1 MHLTGV
7 GVSPGIA
14 VGRALVLAG
23 HAREVRFLV
32 AETAIPA
39 ELERL
44 RRARDA
50 SRRQLEEIKRRI
62 AEQLGSAHAYL
73 FDAQLLM
80 LDDPMLV
87 ERAAEL
93 IRTERINAEWAV
105 RRACD
110 ELVAIIERA
119 DDPYLRERRGDIA
132 DVVGRLTLNL
142 RGGARDPVELVA
154 RAPGPVVL
162 VADELPAS
170 VAAQMDWSR
179 VAGFATDSGSR
190 TYHTAIL
197 ARSLGVPAVAGLGD
211 ASTRIAPG
219 TRLALDGA
227 TGEVIVDPSDDEIAR
242 FHERQVRRAAQLRS
256 LHEYRHLPAVTADGV
271 RIVLEANIERP
282 EDIEAAREA
291 GAEGIGLYRS
301 EFLLSGGAPP
311 DEKTQYEIYRRMV
324 EQMAPAPVTVR
335 TFDTAGPLPGE
346 APGFERARFGLR
358 GVRLSLATP
367 DVFRTQLRALLRAAP
382 HGRLRVMFP
391 FVTSVDELRQARAEL
406 DRAEGELRLEG
417 LPWGTPAVGAM
428 LEVPSAALIAELIA
442 GEVDFMSLGTN
453 DLVQYCVAADR
464 NDSRV
469 GHLYEP
475 LHPAVLRL
483 LRLAVRGARRRGVPL
498 ALCGEIAADPG
509 LLALLVGLG
518 LREFS
523 MTPAAVPAAKKVI
536 RELRVEDA
544 RQMAQ
549 RALRRA
555 TAREVERELT
565 AYLSR
570 TRQPV
575 ES

>member
-1 MHLTGV
+1 VQLTGV

-14 VGRALVLAG
+14 IGRAFVLAG
-23 HAREVRFLV
+23 HAREIRFLV
-32 AETAIPA
+32 AESAVPA

-44 RRARDA
+44 RRAREA
-50 SRRQLEEIKRRI
+50 SRWQLEEIKRRI
-62 AEQLGSAHAYL
+62 AERLGSEHAYL

-87 ERAAEL
+87 DRAAEL
-93 IRTERINAEWAV
+93 VRTERINAEWAV

-110 ELVAIIERA
+110 ELVAIIDRA
-119 DDPYLRERRGDIA
+119 DDPYLRERRGDVA
-132 DVVGRLTLNL
+132 DVVGRLALNL
-142 RGGARDPVELVA
+142 RGGARGPAELVA
-154 RAPGPVVL
+154 GLPGPVVL

-179 VAGFATDSGSR
+179 VAGFATDAGSR

-197 ARSLGVPAVAGLGD
+197 ARSLGVPAVAGLRD

-219 TRLALDGA
+219 ALVALDGA
-227 TGEVIVDPSDDEIAR
+227 TGEVLVDPPPEQIER
-242 FHERQVRRAAQLRS
+242 FRERQARRAAQLRS
-256 LHEYRHLPAVTADGV
+256 LSEYRHLPAVTADGV

-282 EDIEAAREA
+282 EDIEAARQA

-301 EFLLSGGAPP
+301 EFLLSGGASP
-311 DEKTQYEIYRRMV
+311 DEQAQYEIYRRML
-324 EQMAPAPVTVR
+324 EQMAPAPVTIR
-335 TFDTAGPLPGE
+335 TFDLAGPPAAGGS
-346 APGFERARFGLR
+346 GFDRARFGLR

-367 DVFRTQLRALLRAAP
+367 EIFRTQLRALLRAAP

-417 LPWGTPAVGAM
+417 TPWARPAVGAM

-498 ALCGEIAADPG
+498 ALCGEIATDPG

-536 RELRVEDA
+536 RELRVEEAQQIA
-544 RQMAQ
+544 R
-549 RALRRA
+549 RALKRA
-555 TAREVERELT
+555 TAREVERELA
-565 AYLSR
+565 AYLSQI
-570 TRQPV
+570 RQPV